1 MTNPKANN
9 GAKEMQL
16 EIAETLVGAGYMF
29 PKKASHG
36 MTSPKANNG
45 AKEMQLEVAE
55 TSVGAGYMF
64 PK

>member
-1 MTNPKANN
+1 
-9 GAKEMQL
+9 
-16 EIAETLVGAGYMF
+16 
-29 PKKASHG
+29 

-45 AKEMQLEVAE
+45 AKEMQLKIAE